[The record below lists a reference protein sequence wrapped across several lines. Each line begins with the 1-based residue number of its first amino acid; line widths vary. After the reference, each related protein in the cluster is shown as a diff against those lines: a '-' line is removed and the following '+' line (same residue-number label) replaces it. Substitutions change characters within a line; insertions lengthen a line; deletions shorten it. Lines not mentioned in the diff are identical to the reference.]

1 MYKYE
6 IYVLFVVIFNVKH
19 VYIYI
24 YLWLYTMSII
34 LNMYYFIINVI

>member
-24 YLWLYTMSII
+24 LMAIY
-34 LNMYYFIINVI
+34 NVNNIEYVLFYN